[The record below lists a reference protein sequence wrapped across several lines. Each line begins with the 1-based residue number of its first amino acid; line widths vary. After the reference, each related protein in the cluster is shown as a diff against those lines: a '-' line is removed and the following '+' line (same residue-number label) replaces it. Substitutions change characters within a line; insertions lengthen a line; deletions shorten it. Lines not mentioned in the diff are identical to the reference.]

1 MSSSRPER
9 DLVTTVGLLVESAS
23 YLQRGIADDLE
34 RETGLPGT
42 WFETLVRL
50 HRTPGH
56 ATRMNEMAS
65 QVSFPPSSFSR
76 LIDRME
82 AECLVERLPDPTNRR
97 ATLIQATATGEDRLL
112 EALAVHEQS
121 AQNRLADCLSE
132 KEIDI
137 LEVITRK
144 VRDANAPVRSS
155 LIGKAEPPVFLT
167 G

>member
-1 MSSSRPER
+1 MSPSRTRR
-9 DLVTTVGLLVESAS
+9 DLVTAVGLLVEAAN

-56 ATRMNEMAS
+56 ATRMNEMAA

-82 AECLVERLPDPTNRR
+82 AEQLVERLPDPTNRR
-97 ATLIQATATGEDRLL
+97 ATLIQATATGEERLV

-121 AQNRLADCLSE
+121 AQIRFADCLSE
-132 KEIDI
+132 KEIDA
-137 LEVITRK
+137 LQAITRK
-144 VRDANAPVRSS
+144 LRDANASER
-155 LIGKAEPPVFLT
+155 
-167 G
+167 